1 MAKQQTLGELIKTE
15 CEEKG
20 WSLREL
26 ARRANV
32 PAATVQK
39 ITSETG
45 IVSKVET
52 LQKIATALGL
62 PTTVLLEAA
71 ARDSGYIRSSAPT
84 TEVDVITASLKELS
98 PQKQAEVAALVE
110 AMLNTERATKG
121 KKR

>member
-1 MAKQQTLGELIKTE
+1 MSKQPTLGELIKNE
-15 CEEKG
+15 ALEKG

-32 PAATVQK
+32 PPATVQK

-45 IVSKVET
+45 IVSRVET

-84 TEVDVITASLKELS
+84 TEVDVIVASLKELS

-110 AMLNTERATKG
+110 AMLTTERAGRTR
-121 KKR
+121 KK